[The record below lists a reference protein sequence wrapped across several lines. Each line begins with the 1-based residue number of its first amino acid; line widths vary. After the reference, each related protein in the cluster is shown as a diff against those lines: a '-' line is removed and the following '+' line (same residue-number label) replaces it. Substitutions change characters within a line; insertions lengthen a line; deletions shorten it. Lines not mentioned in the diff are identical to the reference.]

1 MVNSSEETIIKPYS
15 LTKSAI
21 QDFPEEP
28 TTKLRWLNSDTMQI
42 ILPNKTKDLIF
53 LTEGN

>member
-15 LTKSAI
+15 LVKGAI
-21 QDFPEEP
+21 QDFSEEP

>member
-28 TTKLRWLNSDTMQI
+28 TTKLRWLNSDIMQI
-42 ILPNKTKDLIF
+42 IWPNKSKDLIF

>member
-1 MVNSSEETIIKPYS
+1 MVNSTEETIIKPYS

-21 QDFPEEP
+21 QVFPEEA

-42 ILPNKTKDLIF
+42 IWPNKSKDLIF
-53 LTEGN
+53 LTEGK

>member
-1 MVNSSEETIIKPYS
+1 MVNSTEETIIKPYS

-21 QDFPEEP
+21 QVFTEEA

-42 ILPNKTKDLIF
+42 IWSNKTKDLIF